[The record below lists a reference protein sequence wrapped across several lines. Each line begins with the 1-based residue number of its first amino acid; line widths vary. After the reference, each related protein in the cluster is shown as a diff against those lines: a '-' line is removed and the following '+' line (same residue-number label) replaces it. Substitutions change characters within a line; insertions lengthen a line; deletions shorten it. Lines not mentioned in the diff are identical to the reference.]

1 MIKSHI
7 PVLASS
13 SIYRRQLL
21 SRLYPHF
28 EVASPDI
35 DESRHHNESVEAMVE
50 RLSLE
55 KAQAVAPRFPASLII
70 GSDQVAVLGQ
80 QIFGKPGNHEA
91 ASAQLQQLSGQTAV
105 FHTGLC
111 LLNSATGRHQ
121 ITRIPCEVRF
131 KHLNPIQIER
141 YLQLDQPYHC
151 AGSFQ
156 SESLGIVLVDSI
168 RCDDPT
174 ALMGLPLIALAAM
187 LHQEGID
194 PLVI

>member
-1 MIKSHI
+1 MTRLHI

-28 EVASPDI
+28 EAVSPDI
-35 DESRHHNESVEAMVE
+35 DESRHHNESVENMVE

-55 KAQAVAPRFPASLII
+55 KAQAVGPRFPANFII

-80 QIFGKPGNHEA
+80 QIFGKPGDHET
-91 ASAQLQQLSGQTAV
+91 ASAQLQQLSGQTVV

-111 LLNSATGRHQ
+111 LLNAATGKHQ
-121 ITRIPCEVRF
+121 ITRVPCEVRF
-131 KHLNPIQIER
+131 KHLNPTQIER
-141 YLQLDQPYHC
+141 YLRRDKPYHC

-174 ALMGLPLIALAAM
+174 ALMGLPLIALVAM

-194 PLVI
+194 PLE

>member
-1 MIKSHI
+1 MTKLHI

-21 SRLYPHF
+21 SRIYPHF
-28 EVASPDI
+28 EVANPDI
-35 DESRHHNESVEAMVE
+35 DESRHHHESAENMVE

-55 KAQAVAPRFPASLII
+55 KAQAVVQRFPASLII

-80 QIFGKPGNHEA
+80 QIFGKPGDHA
-91 ASAQLQQLSGQTAV
+91 TACTQLQQLSGRKAV

-111 LLNSATGRHQ
+111 LLNAATGKYQ

-131 KHLNPIQIER
+131 KHLNPTQIER
-141 YLQLDQPYHC
+141 YLQQDKPYHC

-174 ALMGLPLIALAAM
+174 ALMGLPLIALVAM
-187 LHQEGID
+187 LHQEGVD
-194 PLVI
+194 PLL